1 MTSPARK
8 AAVTRKTN
16 ETDVT
21 LSLNL
26 DGTGANSISTGIGFL
41 DHMLDLFGKHSL
53 IDLNVQAEGDLHID
67 AHHTAEDV
75 GLVLGQALREA
86 LGDKRGIS
94 RYGHA
99 YVPMDEALARA
110 VVDFSGRPHL
120 VWDAH
125 FEMPQL
131 GTMETELFREFFQAV
146 TNAAQANVH
155 VHALGRQQPP
165 QGRGLLQGLR
175 ARGAHGR
182 ERRSPDGGSDPVD
195 QGCTGRLN
203 HENRG
208 CRLWLGEP
216 SLGR

>member
-1 MTSPARK
+1 MGAR
-8 AAVTRKTN
+8 AATVSRDTL
-16 ETDVT
+16 ETQIRVAVD
-21 LSLNL
+21 L
-26 DGTGANSISTGIGFL
+26 DGTGKADLASGVPFL
-41 DHMLDLFGKHSL
+41 DHMLDQIARHGLV
-53 IDLNVQAEGDLHID
+53 DLDVKAEGDLHID

-99 YVPMDEALARA
+99 YVPMDEALVRA

-125 FEMPQL
+125 FEMPRL

-155 VHALGRQQPP
+155 IHVLYGDNSHHKAEACFKAFARAVRMAVSVDPRTADQIPSTKGAL
-165 QGRGLLQGLR
+165 
-175 ARGAHGR
+175 
-182 ERRSPDGGSDPVD
+182 DG
-195 QGCTGRLN
+195 
-203 HENRG
+203 
-208 CRLWLGEP
+208 
-216 SLGR
+216 

>member
-53 IDLNVQAEGDLHID
+53 IDLSVQAEGDLHID

-125 FEMPQL
+125 FEMPRL
-131 GTMETELFREFFQAV
+131 GAMETELFREFFQAV

-155 VHALGRQQPP
+155 IHVLYGDNSHHKAEACFKAFARAVRMAVSVDPRTADQIPSTKGAL
-165 QGRGLLQGLR
+165 
-175 ARGAHGR
+175 
-182 ERRSPDGGSDPVD
+182 DG
-195 QGCTGRLN
+195 
-203 HENRG
+203 
-208 CRLWLGEP
+208 
-216 SLGR
+216 

>member
-1 MTSPARK
+1 MGAR
-8 AAVTRKTN
+8 AATVSRDTL
-16 ETDVT
+16 ETQIRVAVD
-21 LSLNL
+21 L
-26 DGTGANSISTGIGFL
+26 DGTGKADLASGVPFL
-41 DHMLDLFGKHSL
+41 DHMLDQIARHGLV
-53 IDLNVQAEGDLHID
+53 DLDVKAEGDLHID

-75 GLVLGQALREA
+75 GLVLGEALREA

-125 FEMPQL
+125 FEMPRL

-155 VHALGRQQPP
+155 IHVLYGDNSHHKAEACFKAFARAVRMAVSVDPRTADQIPSTKGAL
-165 QGRGLLQGLR
+165 
-175 ARGAHGR
+175 
-182 ERRSPDGGSDPVD
+182 DG
-195 QGCTGRLN
+195 
-203 HENRG
+203 
-208 CRLWLGEP
+208 
-216 SLGR
+216 